1 MTITAFMPYIEV
13 LISIIL
19 KQIFRILDRGS
30 CGRVDPKK
38 STKKT
43 YRQAFIDLY
52 SGPEYLIHFKYST
65 IIM

>member
-1 MTITAFMPYIEV
+1 MVLTAFMPYIE
-13 LISIIL
+13 LMISIIL

-30 CGRVDPKK
+30 CGGVNPNK

-43 YRQAFIDLY
+43 YRQEFIDLY